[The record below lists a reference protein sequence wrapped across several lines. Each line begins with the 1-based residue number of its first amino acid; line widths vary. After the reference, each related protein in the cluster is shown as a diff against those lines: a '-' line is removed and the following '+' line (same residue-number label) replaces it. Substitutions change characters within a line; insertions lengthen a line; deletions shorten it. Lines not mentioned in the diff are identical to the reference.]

1 MIDVLL
7 DTLLDAAKL
16 IPFLYLTYLL
26 LEFIEHRAKEQTEAL
41 MKKAGKWGP
50 LLGGALGAVPQC
62 GFSASMSNL
71 YAENIITAGTLVAVF
86 LSTSD
91 EMLPIMISGISGG
104 EIQAWTVGKILL
116 TKILLG
122 TGVGLAVDLV
132 MRLCGKK
139 KKDIDIDIESLCHDE
154 HCGCEEGNIFVSALI
169 HTLKILV
176 FILIVSFALNVA
188 IYYIGE
194 TALGDFISSLPV
206 AVGPLASALVG
217 LIPNCASSIVIT
229 ELYLSGV
236 ISAGSMLAGLLS
248 GSGIGLL
255 ILFRVNKNM
264 KANFTILGTIYA
276 SGALIGILFDLFKVT
291 F

>member
-104 EIQAWTVGKILL
+104 EIHAWTVSKILL

-122 TGVGLAVDLV
+122 TGVGFAVDLV

-139 KKDIDIDIESLCHDE
+139 KKDIDIESLCHDE

-264 KANFTILGTIYA
+264 KANFAILGTVYG

>member
-1 MIDVLL
+1 
-7 DTLLDAAKL
+7 
-16 IPFLYLTYLL
+16 
-26 LEFIEHRAKEQTEAL
+26 

-122 TGVGLAVDLV
+122 TGVGFAVDLV

-139 KKDIDIDIESLCHDE
+139 KKDIDIESLCHDE

-264 KANFTILGTIYA
+264 KANFAILGTVYG

>member
-91 EMLPIMISGISGG
+91 EMLPIMISGISGA
-104 EIQAWTVGKILL
+104 EIHAWTVGKILL

-122 TGVGLAVDLV
+122 TGVGFAVDLV

-139 KKDIDIDIESLCHDE
+139 KKDIDIESLCHDE

-264 KANFTILGTIYA
+264 KANFAILGTVYG

>member
-104 EIQAWTVGKILL
+104 EIQAWTVGKKLL
-116 TKILLG
+116 TKILIG
-122 TGVGLAVDLV
+122 TGVGFAVDLV

-139 KKDIDIDIESLCHDE
+139 KKDIDIESLCHDE

-264 KANFTILGTIYA
+264 KANFAILGTVYG